1 MELIEYTAYISSLYI
16 IIGLSC
22 FIGLKATGFINF
34 FYGVMLVL
42 AFYFTYFFHTV
53 LRLNSFSSIALS
65 LLCCFLVGL
74 CYSKLMDNRYEKG
87 DHLQTRNLLISLG
100 LYIIVQNV
108 ISLCFGDDTKIL
120 YTFEASN
127 DIVLR
132 NGVHILPVY
141 LWAISVALLI
151 VVIYASILKYTK
163 VGLIFQAIS
172 NNRTLSEMI
181 GLKTTSIIA
190 FFVALSYCTIGTAG
204 IIIGSDTGISP
215 TIGLQSMMMG
225 IVAVIIG
232 GRKKVLG
239 VIVGALVISVL
250 QVSSSLYLS
259 NEWKE
264 LNTFVLLLVFLIF
277 KPNGLI
283 CKTKG

>member
-1 MELIEYTAYISSLYI
+1 
-16 IIGLSC
+16 
-22 FIGLKATGFINF
+22 
-34 FYGVMLVL
+34 
-42 AFYFTYFFHTV
+42 
-53 LRLNSFSSIALS
+53 
-65 LLCCFLVGL
+65 
-74 CYSKLMDNRYEKG
+74 MDNRYEKG